1 MDTSGK
7 TGPGEN
13 ESLMRAL
20 AARGGG
26 VLSFRRDGAL
36 VAGVFEG
43 ESASGMGFRAETLP
57 KAAAEEACGAL
68 LEMLLMRPEMA
79 AAAGAPPAS
88 SVEELRLRLAVEG
101 DAP

>member
-1 MDTSGK
+1 MDVSRE

-13 ESLMRAL
+13 ESLLRAL

-26 VLSFRRDGAL
+26 VLTFRRDGAL

-43 ESASGMGFRAETLP
+43 GMAEMGFRAETLP

-68 LEMLLMRPEMA
+68 LEMLLLRPEMA